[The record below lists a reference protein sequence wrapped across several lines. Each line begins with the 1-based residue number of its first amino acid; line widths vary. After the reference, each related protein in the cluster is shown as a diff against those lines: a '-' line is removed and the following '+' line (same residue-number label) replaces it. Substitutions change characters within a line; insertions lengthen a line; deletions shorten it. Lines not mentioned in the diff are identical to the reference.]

1 MYVAMYESTFVRSL
15 VRTELCSIRYVANGT
30 SVSICRRESAEYHR
44 LHIYISSYIHILRTF
59 KGTST
64 SVHTFI
70 HVLYFIS
77 YLRTKVLSYSEVVV
91 HRVTSGSTTIIQY
104 VVATYESKVPSKVR
118 RYVRSHTYSRLTCFF
133 PEIKNKIFCTHVL
146 RATVHVYSSTKV
158 LSYVVVFY
166 LRTIDSERCTYTY
179 TYSTR

>member
-1 MYVAMYESTFVRSL
+1 MYVAMYESTFVRSF

-30 SVSICRRESAEYHR
+30 SGSICRRESAEYHR

-104 VVATYESKVPSKVR
+104 VATYESTFEGTKVR
-118 RYVRSHTYSRLTCFF
+118 T
-133 PEIKNKIFCTHVL
+133 
-146 RATVHVYSSTKV
+146 
-158 LSYVVVFY
+158 
-166 LRTIDSERCTYTY
+166 
-179 TYSTR
+179 

>member
-1 MYVAMYESTFVRSL
+1 MYVAMYESTFVRSF

-30 SVSICRRESAEYHR
+30 SGSICRRESAEYHR

-77 YLRTKVLSYSEVVV
+77 YLRTKVLSYSEVVLPRYFRKYNYHSV
-91 HRVTSGSTTIIQY
+91 RSY
-104 VVATYESKVPSKVR
+104 VRKYLR
-118 RYVRSHTYSRLTCFF
+118 RYEGTYVAIHRLTCFF

-158 LSYVVVFY
+158 LSYVAVFY
-166 LRTIDSERCTYTY
+166 LRTIDSERCTYTH